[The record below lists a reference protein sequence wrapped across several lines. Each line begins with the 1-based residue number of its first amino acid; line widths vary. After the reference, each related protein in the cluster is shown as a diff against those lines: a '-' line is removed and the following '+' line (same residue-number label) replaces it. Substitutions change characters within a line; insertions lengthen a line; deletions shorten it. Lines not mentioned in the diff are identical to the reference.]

1 MNLYYRIWADCLIT
15 MKKKD
20 SNWKINSLI
29 LMSTLSTL
37 NLLLFFIVLLIFNK
51 LLFGTEASKLPKIP
65 FIDFFFW
72 IFLIFILSFLT
83 HYMIVFSSKK
93 YLEIQKKENRDKT
106 VGLISK
112 YFVFSLVA
120 LLLSY
125 LLGKLLL

>member
-1 MNLYYRIWADCLIT
+1 
-15 MKKKD
+15 
-20 SNWKINSLI
+20 
-29 LMSTLSTL
+29 MSTLSTL